1 MWLLRAQ
8 TKHTHKH
15 ATSASFYII
24 IIVTNTTINIIILII
39 TTNTATIIIIITF
52 VNIVIIK
59 LLTML
64 PDFGFLK
71 STKTTNY
78 TKFVTNRQDEQQLRK
93 KPSTTAQKTMKF

>member
-1 MWLLRAQ
+1 MGGVWRMWLLRAQ

-24 IIVTNTTINIIILII
+24 IVTT
-39 TTNTATIIIIITF
+39 TIIIIIILTIITKTIIIITF
-52 VNIVIIK
+52 INIVIIK

-71 STKTTNY
+71 STKPTNY
-78 TKFVTNRQDEQQLRK
+78 TKFVTNRQDEQQIRK
-93 KPSTTAQKTMKF
+93 KTSTTGQKQ